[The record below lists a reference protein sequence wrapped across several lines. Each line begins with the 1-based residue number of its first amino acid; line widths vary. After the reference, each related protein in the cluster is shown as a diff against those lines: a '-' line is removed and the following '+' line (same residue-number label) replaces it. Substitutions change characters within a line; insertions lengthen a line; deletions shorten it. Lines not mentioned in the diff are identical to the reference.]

1 MVILW
6 RLVLLENELRAQ
18 FCIDFGCC
26 LFWAFSLFLII
37 QTFKVRFLLSP
48 ISGYELSFSPSQ
60 LGFPT
65 QLGQKKGGMNA
76 SLFVN
81 IVKRQ
86 AANINDPI
94 SLQKG
99 WVAHGRA
106 TGSYKMMP
114 LLGIRVQACKQDSYS
129 EKDRNQTSGQNI
141 PPYKMR
147 GCCKE
152 LVDAQSPFVWRNV
165 YLHPFIL

>member
-37 QTFKVRFLLSP
+37 PSKYVSCSP
-48 ISGYELSFSPSQ
+48 QFPGYELSFSPSQ
-60 LGFPT
+60 PGFPT

-81 IVKRQ
+81 IVK
-86 AANINDPI
+86 
-94 SLQKG
+94 
-99 WVAHGRA
+99 
-106 TGSYKMMP
+106 
-114 LLGIRVQACKQDSYS
+114 
-129 EKDRNQTSGQNI
+129 KDRPQISMI
-141 PPYKMR
+141 PFPYKKDGLHMAEQQVLTKWCLCWGSGSKHASKTHIEKKVEIKHPR
-147 GCCKE
+147 KIYFPTKCGGAAKSW
-152 LVDAQSPFVWRNV
+152 LVHKTYHFVWFFC
-165 YLHPFIL
+165 LHPIFL